1 MNRSLATAMVP
12 LIRWMHG
19 RFGWRMS
26 DRGFS
31 RLGRWFRSF
40 QCLPVRMQDGRMLFL
55 DLRNPVSVPYLL
67 EGDFP
72 PEKVETRLVRRLVH
86 RGDTVVDVG
95 ANVGWYTSLLCK
107 LVGPR
112 GHVHAF
118 EPNPYLA
125 RPLDRLA
132 ERFAQLRV
140 HNAAV
145 SAEKGHAEFYIPD
158 NWISGS
164 LAADENEDATCH
176 RVQTTPLSEALRTR
190 HVDFVKLDA
199 EGAET
204 QVLAGAANI
213 VDQARAPIWLVEL
226 SSEEAANF
234 GCHPSEILE
243 IFQSAHRARYSAF
256 GIDQKRSC
264 LTPLELPD
272 QEPFWLNGLFVPSRR
287 LGRLPAR
294 WMPASRTSPGRSTRR
309 RPRRE
314 RDVQLPASSRAA
326 SASSSQ

>member
-1 MNRSLATAMVP
+1 
-12 LIRWMHG
+12 
-19 RFGWRMS
+19 
-26 DRGFS
+26 
-31 RLGRWFRSF
+31 
-40 QCLPVRMQDGRMLFL
+40 MQDGRMLFL

-72 PEKVETRLVRRLVH
+72 PEKVETQLVRKLVH

-107 LVGPR
+107 LVGQR
-112 GHVHAF
+112 GEVHAF
-118 EPNPYLA
+118 EPNPHLA
-125 RPLDRLA
+125 KPLGRLSD
-132 ERFAQLRV
+132 RFAQLRV
-140 HNAAV
+140 HRAAV

-164 LAADENEDATCH
+164 LAAEDTENATCH
-176 RVQTTPLSEALRTR
+176 RVPTTPLAEALRTR
-190 HVDFVKLDA
+190 RVDFVKLDA

-226 SSEEAANF
+226 SSEEAAQF

-243 IFQSAHRARYSAF
+243 IFRRASRARYFAY
-256 GIDQKRSC
+256 GIDQKQRC
-264 LTPLELPD
+264 LTPLRLPD
-272 QEPFWLNGLFVPSRR
+272 EEPFWLNGLFVPARR
-287 LGRLPAR
+287 LGRLPER
-294 WMPASRTSPGRSTRR
+294 WLPASTTRTARATRR
-309 RPRRE
+309 RARRE